1 MPKQTGKSKKVKKK
15 SVKKKK
21 EEDPCCI
28 CFSKKINKASIDCC
42 SHTFCRK
49 CIVKWSKTENSC
61 PQCRKKFHQVKTRN
75 TKRRIE
81 DKRQR
86 PDDITDEERD
96 NWAGL
101 LSRAVLNFIRNDNY
115 KLQLTSV
122 FVRHE
127 DPVVDRIYRFIN
139 LYINDDSFVEA
150 YLEIT
155 PENLRDS
162 ARADIQIAKDCLHA
176 VFEREPGGSSDNPI
190 SI

>member
-1 MPKQTGKSKKVKKK
+1 MPKQTGKSKTVKDTRI
-15 SVKKKK
+15 KKKK

-127 DPVVDRIYRFIN
+127 DPVVDLSLIHI
-139 LYINDDSFVEA
+139 
-150 YLEIT
+150 
-155 PENLRDS
+155 
-162 ARADIQIAKDCLHA
+162 
-176 VFEREPGGSSDNPI
+176 
-190 SI
+190 